1 MNIRSCVAA
10 LAVVCLPLTSQ
21 DCQAPGILLGSG
33 DDVAFPVQ
41 QLGFAFP
48 IGGATYTGVEVSTNG
63 FFYLVNGGLS
73 TGLGSDFSPNAGDL
87 ANGPARIC
95 PLWMDI
101 NMMASNN
108 AGVFIDT
115 SSGTSCTVTWLNGQS
130 YQGAT
135 QVQTPFNLSVTIDIT
150 GTVTSSYS
158 HSTINNGTGS
168 VGGAL
173 IVGVSAGGGVALPAP
188 SDLSVVGASGNELV
202 YEEWPV
208 TGFDLAAQSLSFV
221 PTLPG
226 YAHSPSAQISNCAD
240 RIAYGMG
247 CHQQANSIY
256 ELMPA
261 AGFDLTSGTTITLL
275 RQGSGYLVLDA
286 LPGTYVPP
294 SAAAV
299 AIAPGDDSFQTVTLS
314 TPMPVV
320 GGTTGA
326 LTVCSNGHIALS
338 PANNGN
344 DWTPSLAEWLAF
356 AQPAIAPSWHDYTP
370 DATGEI
376 KFEEV
381 AGIAFVTWDNVA
393 SFNQALRDTFQ
404 VQCELATGNITIVYQ
419 FMSNVGNNYLV
430 GYTAGGGNTV
440 AAAYDLSVD
449 LAAPIAVDDVG
460 VAPLDL
466 FGAMPVL
473 GANWDLSTSNIDATS
488 PISITFFG
496 DARLDPGLPFSMI
509 GLAAP
514 GCSIYINTIL
524 GDLTGVS
531 LGGVSTVTLAIPN
544 NAALVGAV
552 LTAQS
557 VSLTL
562 LNPANLLAS
571 NGFEGVVGY

>member
-1 MNIRSCVAA
+1 
-10 LAVVCLPLTSQ
+10 
-21 DCQAPGILLGSG
+21 
-33 DDVAFPVQ
+33 
-41 QLGFAFP
+41 
-48 IGGATYTGVEVSTNG
+48 
-63 FFYLVNGGLS
+63 
-73 TGLGSDFSPNAGDL
+73 
-87 ANGPARIC
+87 
-95 PLWMDI
+95 
-101 NMMASNN
+101 
-108 AGVFIDT
+108 
-115 SSGTSCTVTWLNGQS
+115 
-130 YQGAT
+130 
-135 QVQTPFNLSVTIDIT
+135 
-150 GTVTSSYS
+150 
-158 HSTINNGTGS
+158 
-168 VGGAL
+168 
-173 IVGVSAGGGVALPAP
+173 
-188 SDLSVVGASGNELV
+188 
-202 YEEWPV
+202 
-208 TGFDLAAQSLSFV
+208 
-221 PTLPG
+221 
-226 YAHSPSAQISNCAD
+226 
-240 RIAYGMG
+240 MG
-247 CHQQANSIY
+247 CPDQANSIY

-275 RQGSGYLVLDA
+275 RQGSGYLALDA

-299 AIAPGDDSFQTVTLS
+299 AIAPGDDSFQTVALS

-326 LTVCSNGHIALS
+326 LTVCSNGHITLS
-338 PANNGN
+338 AANNGV
-344 DWTPSLAEWLAF
+344 DWTPSLADWLAF
-356 AQPAIAPSWHDYTP
+356 AEPAIAPSWHDYRP
-370 DATGEI
+370 DAIGEI

-393 SFNQALRDTFQ
+393 SFNQVLRDTFQ

-419 FMSNVGNNYLV
+419 LISNVGNNYLV

-440 AAAYDLSVD
+440 AAAHDLSVD
-449 LAAPIAVDDVG
+449 LAAPIAIADVG

-466 FGAMPVL
+466 FGARPVL
-473 GANWDLSTSNIDATS
+473 GGNWDLTTSNIDAAS

-496 DARLDPGLPFSMI
+496 DARLDPGLPFSVI

-544 NAALVGAV
+544 NASLVGAV